1 VTLRRFLAKV
11 RVRVGAPGAQRAS
24 EHRAQRRAHGR
35 SLGVRYAHPL
45 MAGSLALALGGCGE
59 PAAPTAGPA
68 RRIVVLAPSA
78 TETVFALGA
87 GDRVVGVCGQCDYP
101 ADAAARPK
109 VGGYLTP
116 SVESVLGARPD
127 LVIAVPSPGNR
138 EAVRAIE
145 RAGVRVLVVQDR
157 QLADLWSSIETIAG
171 ALDIPADGARLSTDL
186 RAALDAVR
194 ARVAGRPRARVLL
207 VVGHSPLIVA
217 GGGTLQGE
225 LLDVAGGDN
234 VAGDVG
240 SAWPQVS
247 PELVVARAPDVIL
260 DAAMGTEAGARDL
273 FAGLTT
279 VPAVANGRIEAV
291 SSDAIFRAGPRV
303 AEGAVLLADAI
314 HPMTRPPAPA
324 PPR

>member
-1 VTLRRFLAKV
+1 VSF
-11 RVRVGAPGAQRAS
+11 
-24 EHRAQRRAHGR
+24 GR
-35 SLGVRYAHPL
+35 LL
-45 MAGSLALALGGCGE
+45 ITAGSLVVALGGCGGE
-59 PAAPTAGPA
+59 PVAPAAGPA

-78 TETVFALGA
+78 TEIVFALGA

-101 ADAAARPK
+101 AEAAVRPK

-138 EAVRAIE
+138 EAVRALE

-157 QLADLWSSIETIAG
+157 RIEDLWSSIETIAG
-171 ALDIPADGARLSTDL
+171 ALGIPAAGARLTTEL

-194 ARVAGRPRARVLL
+194 ARVAGRPRVRVLL

-225 LLDVAGGDN
+225 LLDVAGGEN
-234 VAGDVG
+234 VVGDVG

-260 DAAMGTEAGARDL
+260 DAAMGTEAGAREL

-303 AEGAVLLADAI
+303 AAGAALLADAI
-314 HPMTRPPAPA
+314 HPDTASHAPA
-324 PPR
+324 SPR